1 MVHRLLARSVP
12 APTPPAGAPLAG
24 VPPARTPPVHRAPA
38 PRPPIGEDAALN
50 MTPMIDVCFQLIVFF
65 MLTLRFPSVSNRFE
79 MVMLK
84 DRGPHPELAM
94 LPPIQHISVKLFRK
108 NAELDASQH
117 FTRVRVGELTTVD
130 LPRGPWP
137 TTGDQEEARRL
148 TEDKLLL
155 QVTDAIASAW
165 THQNRSPLVKGEIQ
179 TPAPTGPLV
188 PHGDVMRVLDAF
200 VSAGLTSVNFEG
212 AAPPMPP

>member
-1 MVHRLLARSVP
+1 MTRGFPTRAEPARAAP
-12 APTPPAGAPLAG
+12 APT
-24 VPPARTPPVHRAPA
+24 
-38 PRPPIGEDAALN
+38 PPIGEDASLN

-79 MVMLK
+79 MVMLT
-84 DRGPHPELAM
+84 DRGPRPDVVV

-108 NAELDASQH
+108 NAELDPSQH
-117 FTRVRVGELTTVD
+117 FTRVRVGETTTVD

-155 QVTDAIASAW
+155 QVTDAISAAW
-165 THQNRSPLVKGEIQ
+165 THQNRSPLVKGEIK
-179 TPAPTGPLV
+179 TPAPTGQLV

-212 AAPPMPP
+212 APPPLAP